1 MVLVKN
7 GHIYEGDSFGNLPW
21 NVEFCESDIFQATE
35 AYLLLQVLK
44 LLTFFFFFDPATC
57 RILVPQPGIEPTLPA
72 VQAGS
77 LNHWS
82 TRKSQN
88 LLHFKSFR

>member
-7 GHIYEGDSFGNLPW
+7 DHIYEGDSFGNLPW

-57 RILVPQPGIEPTLPA
+57 RILVP
-72 VQAGS
+72 
-77 LNHWS
+77 
-82 TRKSQN
+82 
-88 LLHFKSFR
+88 

>member
-44 LLTFFFFFDPATC
+44 LLTFFFFFWPCHMPDLSSPAREQTRAPC
-57 RILVPQPGIEPTLPA
+57 T
-72 VQAGS
+72 GS
-77 LNHWS
+77 VES
-82 TRKSQN
+82 
-88 LLHFKSFR
+88 